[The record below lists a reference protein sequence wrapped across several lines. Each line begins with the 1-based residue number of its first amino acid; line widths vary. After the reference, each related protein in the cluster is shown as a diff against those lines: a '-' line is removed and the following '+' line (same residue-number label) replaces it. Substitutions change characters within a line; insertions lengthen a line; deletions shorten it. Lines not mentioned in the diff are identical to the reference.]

1 VGLFTKSF
9 SNKRHSNKI
18 TSQRIVFLDTQIV
31 LYLLCLNDDF
41 PKPTKGLMVVAKN
54 LAEMI
59 KHNRSLLIEFPRIYF
74 GEVLSNNIII
84 I

>member
-1 VGLFTKSF
+1 
-9 SNKRHSNKI
+9 
-18 TSQRIVFLDTQIV
+18 
-31 LYLLCLNDDF
+31 
-41 PKPTKGLMVVAKN
+41 MVVAKN